1 MLIVHRKL
9 ETLLDSQIATTSNPT
24 LLRKFIKRPTEKV
37 WAYNRPE
44 APFATDL
51 FKTMKDQFG
60 DLGSLVTVFRFAWNA
75 SSELGKWCADRAWVY
90 ALADD
95 VLPKLEGK
103 VSKAANTESS
113 GRLPG
118 NAYKEIERI
127 TAASDIVRNH
137 PFGRPDALGVLSPKV
152 QLLRKELGKYFE
164 YPSDTKCIIL
174 TEMRYTARVL
184 FELFSE
190 LNMPYLRP
198 GVLIG
203 VRSSDITGMN
213 ITFRKQLLAL
223 VKFRKGDINCL
234 VCNYTITDYT
244 LLTDYLLQFATSVAE
259 EGLDIP
265 DCNLVVRY
273 TSSYHRT
280 F

>member
-1 MLIVHRKL
+1 M
-9 ETLLDSQIATTSNPT
+9 
-24 LLRKFIKRPTEKV
+24 

-44 APFATDL
+44 VPLATDL
-51 FKTMKDQFG
+51 FKTMKDHFG

-95 VLPKLEGK
+95 VLPKLEGQ
-103 VSKAANTESS
+103 VSKAANMEPSS
-113 GRLPG
+113 GRLPE
-118 NAYKEIERI
+118 NSYKEIERI
-127 TAASDIVRNH
+127 KEASDIVKNH
-137 PFGRPDALGVLSPKV
+137 PFGRPDALGALSPKV
-152 QLLRKELGKYFE
+152 QLLRKELGKCFE
-164 YPSDTKCIIL
+164 RPSDTKCIVF
-174 TEMRYTARVL
+174 TDMRYTARVL

-213 ITFRKQLLAL
+213 ITFRKQLLAM

-234 VCNYTITDYT
+234 VRD
-244 LLTDYLLQFATSVAE
+244 
-259 EGLDIP
+259 
-265 DCNLVVRY
+265 
-273 TSSYHRT
+273 
-280 F
+280 

>member
-1 MLIVHRKL
+1 
-9 ETLLDSQIATTSNPT
+9 
-24 LLRKFIKRPTEKV
+24 
-37 WAYNRPE
+37 
-44 APFATDL
+44 
-51 FKTMKDQFG
+51 MKDHFG
-60 DLGSLVTVFRFAWNA
+60 DIGSLVTVFRFAWNA
-75 SSELGKWCADRAWVY
+75 SSELGKWCADRAWMY

-95 VLPKLEGK
+95 VLPKLEGQ
-103 VSKAANTESS
+103 VSKAANMESS
-113 GRLPG
+113 GRLSE

-127 TAASDIVRNH
+127 KAASDIVKNH
-137 PFGRPDALGVLSPKV
+137 PFCGPNSLGALSPKV

-164 YPSDTKCIIL
+164 TPSDTKCIIF

-190 LNMPYLRP
+190 LNMPHLRP

-213 ITFRKQLLAL
+213 ITFRKQLLAM

-234 VCNYTITDYT
+234 VSKLKNKNYA
-244 LLTDYLLQFATSVAE
+244 LLDNHSLQFATSVAE

-273 TSSYHRT
+273 TSSFYYIFDTVTYYLQGLTCIIRSFST
-280 F
+280 FKVEVEPGILIRQSVSSPLKAQKN